1 MMQMRPM
8 DYFSERRL
16 QDVLGFSIWAFGFVV
31 IGMNAI
37 AVYMGVHLVSFRNI
51 GGVFVEGL
59 EKYTGNWYPLIY
71 ALAGFAVV
79 WLILWWMYRKKS
91 FIKI

>member
-1 MMQMRPM
+1 MLLALF
-8 DYFSERRL
+8 YL
-16 QDVLGFSIWAFGFVV
+16 VIDVLGFRRWAFGFVI

-37 AVYMGVHLVSFRNI
+37 AVYMATHLINFRNI
-51 GGVFVEGL
+51 GGIFVGGL
-59 EKYTGNWYPLIY
+59 EKYAGNWYSLIY

>member
-1 MMQMRPM
+1 MLLALFYMVI
-8 DYFSERRL
+8 
-16 QDVLGFSIWAFGFVV
+16 DVLGFRKWAFGFVV

-37 AVYMGVHLVSFRNI
+37 AVYMATHLINFRNI

-59 EKYTGNWYPLIY
+59 EKYAGNWYSLIY

-79 WLILWWMYRKKS
+79 WLILWWMYRKKT